1 MKAKPRG
8 TTQQRPDV
16 RKGEIVETALSSLD
30 DEGYGIGA
38 CGERRIRIL
47 GGLPGER
54 LLARIDHAGMRTL
67 TGHATKILAPSP
79 DRVNRIPCRHWPA
92 CDACSLLH
100 QTYPA
105 QLAWK
110 QKLVNDQFR
119 RHGELA
125 QVVIQEILPS
135 PSQLYYRNS
144 AKLVVGGKAANPI
157 IGIYRRNSHEVL
169 DLSDCPLHH
178 PLINRVV
185 SAVKEGIRKGKIQV
199 YNPASEMGLL
209 RYLVIR
215 VAEAEERAMVVF
227 VTSQRNF
234 NEIHHL
240 GRFVQQAVPE
250 VRSVWQN
257 VNASAG
263 NVIFGHQ
270 SHLVSGDKTLT
281 TTLDGRRYH
290 LSPRSFFQVNSGGAS
305 LIYQQVR
312 KWGALTGKENVVDCY
327 CGIGGIALTLAGEAG
342 SVLGLE
348 VVDAAV
354 ADARENARLNGLRNC
369 SFEAGDVGELLAD
382 LREERTKIDFLIL
395 NPPRKGCE
403 EQVLHEVAKL
413 GPSRVIYV
421 SCSPATLARDLAW
434 LARNGYRPL
443 EVQPVDM
450 FPQTCHLENVALL
463 TRERSPG
470 QST

>member
-8 TTQQRPDV
+8 NTQQKPDV
-16 RKGEIVETALSSLD
+16 RKGEVVEIALSSLD

-38 CGERRIRIL
+38 CGDRRIRIL

-54 LLARIDHAGMRTL
+54 LLARIDHAGMRTV

-79 DRVNRIPCRHWPA
+79 DRIDQIPCKHWPA

-100 QTYPA
+100 QAYPA

-110 QKLVNDQFR
+110 QRLVANQLR

-125 QVVIQEILPS
+125 QVVIRDILPS
-135 PSQLYYRNS
+135 PSQLAYRNS
-144 AKLVVGGKAANPI
+144 AKLVVGGKAANPV
-157 IGIYRRNSHEVL
+157 IGIYRRNSHDVL
-169 DLSDCPLHH
+169 DLADCPLHH
-178 PLINRVV
+178 PLINRIVA
-185 SAVKEGIRKGKIQV
+185 AVKEGIRKGKVQV

-209 RYLVIR
+209 RYLVVR

-250 VRSVWQN
+250 VRSIWQN

-270 SHLVSGDKTLT
+270 SHLVAGDKTLT
-281 TTLDGRRYH
+281 TTLDSRRYH

-312 KWGALTGKENVVDCY
+312 SWGALTGRENVIDCY
-327 CGIGGIALTLAGEAG
+327 CGIGGIALTVAKEAG

-354 ADARENARLNGLRNC
+354 ADARENARLNGIRNC

-382 LREERTKIDFLIL
+382 LREEGAHIDLLIL

-403 EQVLHEVAKL
+403 EQVLNEVARLKPL
-413 GPSRVIYV
+413 RVIYV

-450 FPQTCHLENVALL
+450 FPQTGHVENVALL
-463 TRERSPG
+463 QRERSPA
-470 QST
+470 